1 MKRILFWLFTIT
13 SLTAFSQADKNEYRL
28 KFIDGNRLMEEKMYL
43 EAISVWKDL
52 VAYDQFNANLNY
64 KLGVC
69 YLESAKN
76 RRLALPYL
84 ETAAGTPANPNYDI
98 FNINDKTAPI
108 EVHYEYGRALHLNYK
123 LDQAIEQFQKFLSLA
138 GSKHHLRAKAEREI
152 QMVNNAKIQMANPK
166 KYSIDNLGG
175 VINSPYADFS
185 PVLSVDENAI
195 FFTSR
200 RLRPD
205 SSNTN
210 LIDDATGEY
219 YEDIYVSYKN
229 REGQWQEPE
238 LLNINKDTHTATIN
252 VSADGQILFIYVD
265 KAGDGQILSSQL
277 VGETW
282 SEPQLLGSDI
292 NTASW
297 ESHAAMT
304 ADGNTLYFVSDRPGG
319 YGGRDIYRCVKLP
332 NGNWSKALALGP
344 TINTPYD
351 EDACFI
357 HPDGKTLYFAS
368 TGHSSMGG
376 FDIMYSDMGE
386 DGEWSAPV
394 NIGYPLNTVDDDV
407 FFVTSADSRRAYYS
421 SRQEGGYGEKDIYV
435 VNLPESDRS
444 PCLTVLKGYVMTP
457 EGTRI
462 PESTTIYITDTQ
474 TGITKQFKPRMRDGV
489 FVAILP
495 PCVDYNVD
503 YRVNGK
509 SIANEYINVPCE
521 TCFNEIQ
528 KELSLNPVDLTE
540 SAVRTIAVG
549 GIATTSDGVTQV
561 RQTEGTKT
569 ILTTSDG
576 TMTHTTKAEV
586 GTLVYDKFYRYNEKD
601 IPLDEARF
609 TIFMNDMAEMIK
621 KFGSVTISIEG
632 SASKVPTQTWKTN
645 DILANKRAEDAKQ
658 KVLKGIQQ
666 KGLDPSKIK
675 IADVNAI
682 IQGPNYEND
691 PVAGVTKYEPFQYIR
706 ITAK

>member
-1 MKRILFWLFTIT
+1 MKRILFLAFSLY
-13 SLTAFSQADKNEYRL
+13 SLTAFSQADRNEYRV
-28 KFIDGNRLMEEKMYL
+28 KFIEGNRLMEEKMYN
-43 EAISVWKDL
+43 EAIKVWLDL

-64 KLGVC
+64 KLGVS

-76 RRLALPYL
+76 RKMSLPFLA
-84 ETAAGTPANPNYDI
+84 AAAATPANPNYDI

-108 EVHYEYGRALHLNYK
+108 EVHYEYGRALHLDYK
-123 LDQAIEQFQKFLSLA
+123 LDQAIEQFEQFLKLA
-138 GSKHHLRAKAEREI
+138 GAKHHLRHNAQRQIEK
-152 QMVNNAKIQMANPK
+152 VNNAKVQLANPK
-166 KYSIDNLGG
+166 KYTIENLGAT
-175 VINSPYADFS
+175 INSEYADFS

-210 LIDDATGEY
+210 LIDPATGEY
-219 YEDIYVSYKN
+219 FEDIYVSYKN
-229 REGQWQEPE
+229 RQGDWQEPE
-238 LLNINKDTHTATIN
+238 LLNINTEAHTATIN
-252 VSADGQILFIYVD
+252 VSADGQLLFIYID
-265 KAGDGQILSSQL
+265 KMGDGQILSSQL
-277 VGETW
+277 IGETW

-292 NTASW
+292 NTPSW
-297 ESHAAMT
+297 ESHAAIT
-304 ADGNTLYFVSDRPGG
+304 ADGNTLYFISDRSGG

-332 NGNWSKALALGP
+332 NGNWSKSLALGP

-357 HPDGKTLYFAS
+357 HPDGKTLYFSS
-368 TGHSSMGG
+368 TGHNSMGG
-376 FDIMYSDMGE
+376 FDIFYSDMGE
-386 DGEWSAPV
+386 DGEWSKPI

-435 VNLPESDRS
+435 VHLPESERS

-457 EGTRI
+457 AGTRI

-474 TGITKQFKPRMRDGV
+474 TGVTKQYKPRMRDGV

-540 SAVRTIAVG
+540 SAVRTISVG
-549 GIATTSDGVTQV
+549 GIATTADGVTQV
-561 RQTEGTKT
+561 RQIEGTKT
-569 ILTTSDG
+569 VLTTTDG
-576 TMTHTTKAEV
+576 ATTHVTKAEM
-586 GTLVYDKFYRYNEKD
+586 GTLVFDKFYRYNEKD

-621 KFGSVTISIEG
+621 TYGSVTISIEG

-645 DILANKRAEDAKQ
+645 DILANKRAEDAKE
-658 KVLKGIQQ
+658 KILKAIKQ
-666 KGLDPSKIK
+666 KGLDASKIK

-691 PVAGVTKYEPFQYIR
+691 PVAGVKKYEPFQYIR

>member
-1 MKRILFWLFTIT
+1 MKRILFLAFSLY
-13 SLTAFSQADKNEYRL
+13 SLTAFSQADRNEYRV
-28 KFIDGNRLMEEKMYL
+28 KFIEGNRLMEEKMYN
-43 EAISVWKDL
+43 EAIKVWQEL

-76 RRLALPYL
+76 RRMALSFL
-84 ETAAGTPANPNYDI
+84 ETAAATPANPNYDI

-108 EVHYEYGRALHLNYK
+108 EVHYEYGRALHISYK
-123 LDQAIEQFQKFLSLA
+123 LDQAIEQYNQFLKLA
-138 GSKHHLRAKAEREI
+138 GPKHHLRNSAQRQIE
-152 QMVNNAKIQMANPK
+152 MVNNAKVQMANPK
-166 KYSIDNLGG
+166 KYTIENLGA
-175 VINSPYADFS
+175 VINSEYADFS

-210 LIDDATGEY
+210 LIDPATGEY
-219 YEDIYVSYKN
+219 FEDIYVSYKN
-229 REGQWQEPE
+229 REGEWQEPE
-238 LLNINKDTHTATIN
+238 LLNINTEAHTATIN
-252 VSADGQILFIYVD
+252 VSADGQLLFIYID
-265 KAGDGQILSSQL
+265 KMGDGQILSSQL

-292 NTASW
+292 NTSSW
-297 ESHAAMT
+297 ESHAAVT

-332 NGNWSKALALGP
+332 NGNWSKSLALGP

-357 HPDGKTLYFAS
+357 HPDGKTLYFSS

-376 FDIMYSDMGE
+376 FDIFYSDMGE
-386 DGEWSAPV
+386 DGEWSKPI

-435 VNLPESDRS
+435 VHLPESERS

-474 TGITKQFKPRMRDGV
+474 TGVTKQYKPRMRDGV

-540 SAVRTIAVG
+540 SAVRTISVG
-549 GIATTSDGVTQV
+549 GIATTAEGVTQV
-561 RQTEGTKT
+561 RQVEGTKT
-569 ILTTSDG
+569 ILTTTDG
-576 TMTHTTKAEV
+576 ATTHVTKAEM

-609 TIFMNDMAEMIK
+609 TLFMNDMAEMIN

-645 DILANKRAEDAKQ
+645 DILANKRAEDAKE
-658 KVLKGIQQ
+658 KVLKAIKQ
-666 KGLDPSKIK
+666 KGLDASKIK

-691 PVAGVTKYEPFQYIR
+691 PVAGVKKYEPFQYIR